1 MIRSFV
7 FPRVLG
13 RSLDDLQPAL
23 ELFRA
28 LGFAPGNEWHEGGSH
43 GIEMLAPGGGIEFIA
58 APDAPSVD
66 LMVEVSDADAAW
78 EIAKKL
84 GVGIRKEIGDT
95 PYGARLF
102 EVEVSGLRVGFL
114 TYAKKL
120 GEGRGLEG
128 KLDATGK
135 KFAVVVSRFNSF
147 VTERLL
153 EGALQALRQCGAK
166 SESVTV
172 AHVPGAFEIPSA
184 ARQLAE
190 TGKYDA
196 IVCIGCLLR
205 GGTLHYEVIA
215 NEVTRGIGQSARETG
230 VPHAFGVLTCDT
242 LEQAIDRA
250 GLKAGNKGFEA
261 GLTAVEMACLR
272 DKVVNPT
279 SNMAGGKR

>member
-1 MIRSFV
+1 MFRSIV

-13 RSLDDLQPAL
+13 KSLDDLQPSL

-28 LGFAPGNEWHEGGSH
+28 LGFAPGNEWHEGGNY
-43 GIEMLAPGGGIEFIA
+43 GLEMLAPSGGIEFIA

-66 LMVEVSDADAAW
+66 VMVEVSDADAAYQ
-78 EIAKKL
+78 IVKKL
-84 GVGIRKEIGDT
+84 AENPHPSKTGLGGAPGVKITKEIGDT

-114 TYAKKL
+114 TYAKKRD
-120 GEGRGLEG
+120 EAHGLEG

-166 SESVTV
+166 SESITV

-190 TGKYDA
+190 TGKYD
-196 IVCIGCLLR
+196 
-205 GGTLHYEVIA
+205 
-215 NEVTRGIGQSARETG
+215 
-230 VPHAFGVLTCDT
+230 
-242 LEQAIDRA
+242 
-250 GLKAGNKGFEA
+250 
-261 GLTAVEMACLR
+261 
-272 DKVVNPT
+272 
-279 SNMAGGKR
+279 